1 MNDQSGKNP
10 RRRFRILAGGN
21 EDAFGVLTFFGIKRN
36 DRDCTGLAAE
46 GGKNFRD
53 GFGAVDHVKMSFRP
67 HHFQSKGD
75 PGSQVKLPEI
85 VGKGLAGVGRGHV
98 MFGVRRVGND
108 MVKAAVGN
116 VGQRAADV
124 TVEIAQVG
132 KAVGGGA

>member
-1 MNDQSGKNP
+1 
-10 RRRFRILAGGN
+10 
-21 EDAFGVLTFFGIKRN
+21 
-36 DRDCTGLAAE
+36 
-46 GGKNFRD
+46 
-53 GFGAVDHVKMSFRP
+53 
-67 HHFQSKGD
+67 
-75 PGSQVKLPEI
+75 
-85 VGKGLAGVGRGHV
+85 